1 MAKAKAKASGAVSG
15 AIVIPTM
22 EIGMMTVTLI
32 GDSPLLC
39 HRFSEK
45 ARKIMLD
52 KQMGKAS
59 AGREKK
65 DPQKDYEESLYKH
78 PDGGYGFP
86 TVALKACAVRAAKA
100 VGIAMTDARAAFHIP
115 GELVKI
121 KGKPRMHEVVVRIP
135 GTTDIRHRGEFEK
148 WSVDLTIRYNARAL
162 TPAQIV
168 NLFNVGGFGTGVG
181 EWRPERNGQHGMF
194 HVKEGA

>member
-86 TVALKACAVRAAKA
+86 TVAFKACAVRAAKA